1 MQNQLK
7 IISISGLDGSGK
19 TTQIQMLKNYL
30 EKKGEKVF
38 YFHAIQFSVANKF
51 NDFLKKVRSILN
63 LSKKKKSS
71 KKSEENFEN
80 NLKNDNGDSVTKS
93 NWFLIQLR
101 KVFLLIDIF
110 RFKKLVKKL
119 KKQNFNYLVTDRY
132 FYDSIVNIEFLNFKL
147 FSFCKSCKKG
157 TAISYL
163 KKDFENEDKINFTAN
178 TQTCLVIRL
187 IEKII
192 PRPDTAFYL
201 SISPVEIVKRDR
213 VPEQGLNYLKIKNE
227 ILNHNF
233 EKWNLK
239 KILGNFSKEEVFDNL
254 KNNLDLI

>member
-19 TTQIQMLKNYL
+19 TTQVQMLKNYL

-38 YFHAIQFSVANKF
+38 YFHAIQFSVATKF
-51 NDFLKKVRSILN
+51 NDFLKKIRSILN
-63 LSKKKKSS
+63 LSKKKKSL

-80 NLKNDNGDSVTKS
+80 NSKNDTGYSVTKS

-119 KKQNFNYLVTDRY
+119 KKLGFNYLVTDRY

-147 FSFCKSCKKG
+147 FSFCKSC
-157 TAISYL
+157 
-163 KKDFENEDKINFTAN
+163 
-178 TQTCLVIRL
+178 
-187 IEKII
+187 
-192 PRPDTAFYL
+192 
-201 SISPVEIVKRDR
+201 
-213 VPEQGLNYLKIKNE
+213 EQGAVIPC
-227 ILNHNF
+227 
-233 EKWNLK
+233 
-239 KILGNFSKEEVFDNL
+239 S
-254 KNNLDLI
+254 KNNSNSAKSVSSSFI

>member
-1 MQNQLK
+1 MQNQIK

-19 TTQIQMLKNYL
+19 TTQVQMLKNYL
-30 EKKGEKVF
+30 EEKGEKVF
-38 YFHAIQFSVANKF
+38 YFHAIQFSIANKF
-51 NDFLKKVRSILN
+51 NDFLKKIRSILN
-63 LSKKKKSS
+63 LSKKKKLV
-71 KKSEENFEN
+71 KNNE
-80 NLKNDNGDSVTKS
+80 NLKNFSKNDTGDSVTKS

-110 RFKKLVKKL
+110 RFKKMLKKL
-119 KKQNFNYLVTDRY
+119 KKQNFDYLVTDRY

-147 FSFCKSCKKG
+147 FSFCKSCEQG
-157 TAISYL
+157 VITPCL
-163 KKDFENEDKINFTAN
+163 KNDFENEEEKKIGFPFN

-192 PRPDTAFYL
+192 PRPDVAFYL
-201 SISPVEIVKRDR
+201 SISPDEIVKRDR

-239 KILGNFSKEEVFDNL
+239 KILGNSSKEQVFQNL
-254 KNNLDLI
+254 VENLV